1 MRIVALSDLHGE
13 TAGLSAMRAEVAA
26 ADVVLLAG
34 DITHFGQA
42 RAAAEVVNAVR
53 RHNQRVL
60 AVPGNCD
67 RPEVEAYLADEGISL
82 DVRNVVIDGVAFAGV
97 GGSLPCPGRTPNEI
111 TEAQFAEYLAQA
123 VEGLDQSRPLILL
136 VHQPPFG
143 TVADLAASGRH
154 VGSEEM
160 RSFIVERRPLACFAG
175 HIHEARG
182 KDRIGETA
190 VLNPGSLRAGGYA
203 YAEVDVQTGTLL
215 DAGVSVVR

>member
-1 MRIVALSDLHGE
+1 MRIVALADLHGE
-13 TAGLSAMRAEVAA
+13 TAPSPRVSTELAA

-34 DITHFGQA
+34 DVTHFGNA
-42 RAAAEVVNAVR
+42 RAAADVIGAVR
-53 RHNQRVL
+53 RHNGRVL

-67 RPEVEAYLADEGISL
+67 GPEVGAYLAGEGISL
-82 DVRNVVIDGVAFAGV
+82 DVRHVMVDGIAFAGV

-111 TEAQFAEYLAQA
+111 TEAEFAEYLVQA
-123 VEGLDQSRPLILL
+123 VAGVEAETPLVLL

-143 TVADLAASGRH
+143 TAADLAGDGRH

-160 RSFIVERRPLACFAG
+160 RVFIVERQPLVCFAG

-182 KDRIGETA
+182 KDRIGDTI
-190 VLNPGSLRAGGYA
+190 VLNPGRLSAGGYA
-203 YAEVDVQTGTLL
+203 YAEIDAQNGSLL